1 LSLCQEVIACTPV
14 HLNFH
19 EEMDLSN
26 LQTWLRLFEFMPG
39 QEVIACTPVHLN
51 IHAEMHYGHL
61 IDE

>member
-1 LSLCQEVIACTPV
+1 
-14 HLNFH
+14 
-19 EEMDLSN
+19 MDISN